1 MRPIGK
7 KIQKI
12 QMFFLDNLA
21 WFLIVFFYFGFAIFK
36 PAMLGIDYIIFML
49 YSSIPLGLLVLAESI
64 VLLSGNFDVSID
76 RITGFSAMLAG
87 KLITIY
93 SIDPYLA
100 LLLPLIFGTLC
111 GSLNGF
117 LIGYLGLNPFIIT
130 LGTYM
135 VFNGAILIVS
145 PTSIWHLPE
154 PYLFLGKNIVA
165 SISSFIFILILL
177 AFFLK
182 FFRIGRRIYMTGG
195 NPQAAL
201 MLGVNVKMTVFLA
214 FMIDGLLCGIAALTL
229 TGFNAAVPV
238 NIATG
243 YTFPA
248 FAGAVLGGISLKG
261 GRGSVLNAFAGVLLL
276 SVINAG
282 LVLFA
287 IREEV
292 RWVITG
298 ALVASA
304 LIIDKLREIVREKV
318 AKGI

>member
-1 MRPIGK
+1 LKVTRIRA
-7 KIQKI
+7 

-21 WFLIVFFYFGFAIFK
+21 WFLIIFFYLMFAILK
-36 PAMLGIDYIIFML
+36 PAMLGIDFIIFML

-87 KLITIY
+87 KLITMY
-93 SIDPYLA
+93 SINAELA
-100 LLLPLIFGTLC
+100 IPLPLIFGVLC
-111 GSLNGF
+111 GCLNGF
-117 LIGYLGLNPFIIT
+117 LIGYLSLNPFIVT

-135 VFNGAILIVS
+135 AFNGAILVVS

-154 PYLFLGKNIVA
+154 LYIFPGKDIVTSILSFALILVLLALFLKY
-165 SISSFIFILILL
+165 
-177 AFFLK
+177 
-182 FFRIGRRIYMTGG
+182 FRIGRRIYMVGG

-201 MLGVNVKMTVFLA
+201 MLGVDVKKTTFLA
-214 FMIDGLLCGIAALTL
+214 FAIDGLLCGIAALIF
-229 TGFNAAVPV
+229 TGFSAAVPV

-243 YTFPA
+243 YTFSA

-261 GRGSVLNAFAGVLLL
+261 GRGSILNAFAGDLLL

-292 RWVITG
+292 RWIVTG
-298 ALVASA
+298 ALVVSA
-304 LIIDKLREIVREKV
+304 LLIDRAREIVREKV